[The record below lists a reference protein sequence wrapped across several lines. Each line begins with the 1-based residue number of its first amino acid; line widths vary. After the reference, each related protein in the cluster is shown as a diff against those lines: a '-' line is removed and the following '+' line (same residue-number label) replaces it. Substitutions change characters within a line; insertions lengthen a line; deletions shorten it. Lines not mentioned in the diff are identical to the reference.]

1 MAKKKRRLVEE
12 PQEEYEFTPTEFNER
27 EFILKD
33 IYMTKVFMVIAVLAI
48 IVGIVGAVICNHTGW
63 WWLAT
68 IISFVVCAL
77 LTKILGALKFRVDML
92 EMNVRNTLPEILS
105 FCSTRISTASVP
117 ALSLSRIRS
126 NRKQ

>member
-1 MAKKKRRLVEE
+1 MAKKKRRIVEE
-12 PQEEYEFTPTEFNER
+12 PEEEYNFTPTEFNER

-33 IYMTKVFMVIAVLAI
+33 LYMTKVFLVVAVLAI
-48 IVGIVGAVICNHTGW
+48 IVGIIGAVICNADRSL

-92 EMNVRNTLPEILS
+92 ETKSMLGNYLLFLMLALGICIL
-105 FCSTRISTASVP
+105 FINEP
-117 ALSLSRIRS
+117 FNNIL
-126 NRKQ
+126 

>member
-12 PQEEYEFTPTEFNER
+12 PQEEYEFIPTEFNER

-92 EMNVRNTLPEILS
+92 EMKSMLGNYLLFLMLALGICILLINEP
-105 FCSTRISTASVP
+105 FASI
-117 ALSLSRIRS
+117 L
-126 NRKQ
+126 